1 MSAPAGPDGA
11 PAGPAAFTADDE
23 SITRADAAPLMS
35 EEVSWALSV
44 YRRKADGSMEH
55 HRATGK
61 APLHAIGAAHQ
72 RLAELG
78 TVDDGPGSL
87 PSRT

>member
-11 PAGPAAFTADDE
+11 PAAPAAFDDE
-23 SITRADAAPLMS
+23 SISRADAAPLMS

-44 YRRKADGSMEH
+44 YRRKPDGSMEH

-61 APLHAIGAAHQ
+61 APLHAISAAHQ
-72 RLAELG
+72 RLAEFG

-87 PSRT
+87 PSVK